1 VGRIALPLF
10 LTGDY
15 RKAGYALPWLRP
27 PVELYAAIP
36 LSNSD
41 GVDVNYRWQ
50 WGDVHNVT
58 QVSFGRADKP
68 VTSTGRAQARGLA
81 GVSNTTTAGALT
93 VRASVLTSELSV
105 NVARSL
111 FDGLRGFGAQGQAL
125 VDRYEPSARRACVES
140 IGFSYDPGP
149 WSVMGE
155 IGRMNTRSFIG
166 DKTAAYLG
174 AGRRYGDLTPYAVYS
189 VARANM
195 ATRVDGVDV
204 SGLPP
209 SQAALGAQLN
219 AGLNQLLAG
228 IPRQHSISA
237 GVRWDLYPNYA
248 LKLQY
253 DRITPQQGS
262 TGTFINVQPG
272 FQSGRPVTVLS
283 AALDFVF

>member
-1 VGRIALPLF
+1 
-10 LTGDY
+10 
-15 RKAGYALPWLRP
+15 
-27 PVELYAAIP
+27 
-36 LSNSD
+36 
-41 GVDVNYRWQ
+41 
-50 WGDVHNVT
+50 
-58 QVSFGRADKP
+58 
-68 VTSTGRAQARGLA
+68 
-81 GVSNTTTAGALT
+81 
-93 VRASVLTSELSV
+93 
-105 NVARSL
+105 
-111 FDGLRGFGAQGQAL
+111 
-125 VDRYEPSARRACVES
+125 
-140 IGFSYDPGP
+140 
-149 WSVMGE
+149 
-155 IGRMNTRSFIG
+155 MNTRSFIG

-189 VARANM
+189 VSRANM

-228 IPRQHSISA
+228 IPRQHSVSA

-272 FQSGRPVTVLS
+272 FQSGRPATVLS